1 MVDQGTKSLAPS
13 RDAFQLGRC
22 ARLILTCFQINRFL
36 YPLAAFRIKP
46 VKAAFAFA
54 TGKTGFDH
62 LIDEWRGLVNVSV

>member
-1 MVDQGTKSLAPS
+1 M
-13 RDAFQLGRC
+13 
-22 ARLILTCFQINRFL
+22 ILTCFQINRFL

-62 LIDEWRGLVNVSV
+62 LIDEWRGLVKVSV